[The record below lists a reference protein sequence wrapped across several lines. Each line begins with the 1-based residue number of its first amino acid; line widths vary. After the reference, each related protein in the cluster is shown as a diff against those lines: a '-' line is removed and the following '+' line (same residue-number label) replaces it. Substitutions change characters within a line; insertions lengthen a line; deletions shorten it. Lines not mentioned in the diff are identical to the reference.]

1 MGSRYRSLILYTTEE
16 QKSIAADYISKLDP
30 NEYGGNPIVT
40 TIEQFDVFYEAEDY
54 HKNYYLSNPEQM
66 YCQFVI
72 NPKVAKLQS
81 KFGNKLKS
89 GAFQSR

>member
-1 MGSRYRSLILYTTEE
+1 MGSRFRSLILYTTEE
-16 QKSIAADYISKLDP
+16 QKSIAADYISKLDAS
-30 NEYGGNPIVT
+30 EYGGNRIVT
-40 TIEQFDVFYEAEDY
+40 TIERFDIFYEAEDY